1 MPIPLVYQTGE
12 EIRKGDRVLLHDEPG
27 EVEFVL
33 DGDTNPKNWPAPEN
47 GRGIMVVEPKIFRRL
62 FLAEK
67 DIVVYEDLVL
77 VSRRVDPQAF
87 SK

>member
-1 MPIPLVYQTGE
+1 
-12 EIRKGDRVLLHDEPG
+12 
-27 EVEFVL
+27 
-33 DGDTNPKNWPAPEN
+33 
-47 GRGIMVVEPKIFRRL
+47 MVVEPKIFGRL